1 MCLSFSRKCLGNAD
15 LHLEWVSCIDSGCL
29 SSALYSSKLNC
40 LFEGYANSSSAHQPA
55 RSNQ

>member
-29 SSALYSSKLNC
+29 GFALYSSKLSC
-40 LFEGYANSSSAHQPA
+40 WFEGYANSSSALQLA